1 MKSLRL
7 MLCAMPLMLTGCS
20 TMSSVNWSAAN
31 PWNWFGSS
39 TKVSEQGVGE
49 LTASTPLQEQAIA
62 DALDG
67 DYRLRSGMKTAN
79 GNVVR
84 FFEVM
89 KGDNVAMVIN
99 GDQGTISRID
109 VLDSDIPAD
118 TGVKIGTP
126 FSDLYSKA
134 FGNCQ
139 KADGDD
145 NRAVECKAEGSQHIS
160 YRFSG
165 EWRGSATNAPN
176 LVRLL
181 TVPSTISPTFNC
193 IFLSW
198 SPILF
203 SHRHPQRR
211 SHPLIPCRVGRARP
225 VPAPR
230 ACRARRSS
238 SAGGHFPAAC
248 LRWSL

>member
-1 MKSLRL
+1 MEL
-7 MLCAMPLMLTGCS
+7 
-20 TMSSVNWSAAN
+20 V
-31 PWNWFGSS
+31 GSS

-89 KGDNVAMVIN
+89 KGNNVAMVIN

-126 FSDLYSKA
+126 FSDFTAKHLALPK
-134 FGNCQ
+134 
-139 KADGDD
+139 
-145 NRAVECKAEGSQHIS
+145 
-160 YRFSG
+160 
-165 EWRGSATNAPN
+165 
-176 LVRLL
+176 
-181 TVPSTISPTFNC
+181 
-193 IFLSW
+193 
-198 SPILF
+198 
-203 SHRHPQRR
+203 
-211 SHPLIPCRVGRARP
+211 GRQ
-225 VPAPR
+225 
-230 ACRARRSS
+230 
-238 SAGGHFPAAC
+238 
-248 LRWSL
+248 